1 MKLAGFPIAVA
12 KPISSPIDET
22 PRPILPQRHRGT
34 EKDFAPPAFSAGQI
48 FSLCL
53 RGFVSFVLQTVLDP
67 HLVCPPLLLYNRSML
82 ATHEHRSDLMT
93 TSADIMARYEQVMFS
108 AAAPYHGDN
117 PLIVDHAKDQY
128 IWDID
133 GKRYLDFFGGILTVS
148 VGHCNDEVTARAIE
162 QLNKIQHTSTIYVNE
177 IMVRL
182 AEKVAELTPGRLQ
195 KCYFTNSGTEANETA
210 VLAARMYTGNPVIIT
225 LRHAYSGRSMLAMS
239 LTAHGKW
246 RLGGVVDPYVKHVR
260 NPYTFRAPAGLTARQ
275 VVDLCVQD
283 LEETIATTTE
293 GKIAAFMAEPI
304 QGVGGFIVPPE
315 DYFARIMPIIKDAGG
330 LFISDEVQT
339 GWGRTGGKWFGIEQ
353 WGVEPDIMTFAKGM
367 GNGSPIGCTIA
378 APEVAD
384 AVGGLTFSTFG
395 GNPVTM
401 ATTLATLEYIE
412 AHDLPANCALQG
424 GRMAE
429 KLAEFEAEFTIIGE
443 ARGMG
448 LMQALEIVQPGGI
461 EPDAARTAAFV
472 DLCKDKGLLL
482 GKGGLYGNVV
492 RIAPHLNV
500 TGDDIDS
507 AMDIIGAALAE
518 VS

>member
-1 MKLAGFPIAVA
+1 M
-12 KPISSPIDET
+12 T
-22 PRPILPQRHRGT
+22 N
-34 EKDFAPPAFSAGQI
+34 SA
-48 FSLCL
+48 
-53 RGFVSFVLQTVLDP
+53 
-67 HLVCPPLLLYNRSML
+67 
-82 ATHEHRSDLMT
+82 A
-93 TSADIMARYEQVMFS
+93 IMERYSQVMFP

-117 PLIVDHAKDQY
+117 PLVAERAKDQY
-128 IWDID
+128 IWDIE

-148 VGHCNDEVTARAIE
+148 VGHCNDEITERTMA
-162 QLNKIQHTSTIYVNE
+162 QLQKLQHTSTIYVNE

-210 VLAARMYTGNPVIIT
+210 VLAARMFTGNPVIIT
-225 LRHAYSGRSMLAMS
+225 LRHAYAGRSLLAMS
-239 LTAHGKW
+239 LTAHGNW

-260 NPYTFRAPAGLTARQ
+260 NPYTYRAPAGLTAAQ

-293 GKIAAFMAEPI
+293 GRIAAFMAEPI

-315 DYFARIMPIIKDAGG
+315 DYFRRVLPIVKEAGG
-330 LFISDEVQT
+330 VFISDEVQT
-339 GWGRTGGKWFGIEQ
+339 GWGRTGGKWFGMEQ

-378 APEVAD
+378 TPEIAD
-384 AVGGLTFSTFG
+384 AVAGLTFSTFG

-401 ATTLATLEYIE
+401 ATTLATIEYME
-412 AHDLPANCALQG
+412 AHDTPTNCAVQG
-424 GRMAE
+424 ARMAE
-429 KLAEFEAEFTIIGE
+429 KLAEFAAEFPIIGE

-448 LMQALEIVQPGGI
+448 LMQAIEIIQPGGI
-461 EPDAARTAAFV
+461 EPDAPRTAAFV
-472 DLCKDKGLLL
+472 DTCKDKGLLL

-500 TGDDIDS
+500 STADMDI
-507 AMDIIGAALAE
+507 AMDIIAGALAE